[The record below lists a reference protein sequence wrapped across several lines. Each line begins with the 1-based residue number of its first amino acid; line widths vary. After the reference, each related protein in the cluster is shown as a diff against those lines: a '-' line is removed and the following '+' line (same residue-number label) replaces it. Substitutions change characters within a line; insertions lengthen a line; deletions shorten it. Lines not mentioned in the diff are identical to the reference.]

1 MRQVENLRYGRA
13 TIAEKKAKR
22 LTLRPATKRNRPV
35 SKALAA
41 GFAVA
46 LAMSPARAARASELR
61 VTIAG
66 VRSDAGELLI
76 GVYADAEGFR
86 HAITNATKVGLMVD
100 RSRVIGLALRAA
112 SGSQQNI
119 LAQRHPGRY
128 AVIVIHDEND
138 NGGLD
143 VNMMGVPT
151 EGYGFSNDAHGFL
164 SAPAF
169 EAAAVT
175 VGDMDQTIVIDLVY
189 PPTASPQDQ
198 QEYDLFIGTPL
209 PGK

>member
-1 MRQVENLRYGRA
+1 M
-13 TIAEKKAKR
+13 
-22 LTLRPATKRNRPV
+22 
-35 SKALAA
+35 
-41 GFAVA
+41 
-46 LAMSPARAARASELR
+46 
-61 VTIAG
+61 TIAG

-76 GVYADAEGFR
+76 GVYADSEGFR
-86 HAITNATKVGLMVD
+86 HAIANATKVGLMVD
-100 RSRVIGLALRAA
+100 PSRVIGVAMRAA
-112 SGSQQNI
+112 SGSQQII
-119 LAQRHPGRY
+119 LAQLHPGRY

-138 NGGLD
+138 SGGLD

-169 EAAAVT
+169 EAAAIT
-175 VGDMDQTIVIDLVY
+175 VGDMDQNIVIDLVY

-198 QEYDLFIGTPL
+198 QEYDQFIGTPR